1 MNEEYFKVI
10 KLFCVLCFLYLSL
23 STICGSFAIWVD
35 YKNKESKRA
44 IMFKL
49 SDSNYV
55 CEDLMKFSLEN
66 L

>member
-1 MNEEYFKVI
+1 MKNEHKIIIYI
-10 KLFCVLCFLYLSL
+10 LTYTLVLCVSMFVYFGFNNW
-23 STICGSFAIWVD
+23 IE

-55 CEDLMKFSLEN
+55 CEDLINFAKDN